1 MPKAVKWEEGS
12 EKYEGAVEATW
23 MGEGIMDMRKKEPRM
38 RNGWAR
44 SWEKVSTRPVMD

>member
-23 MGEGIMDMRKKEPRM
+23 MGGEGIMDMREERAQDEEWMGKILGKGEH
-38 RNGWAR
+38 
-44 SWEKVSTRPVMD
+44 